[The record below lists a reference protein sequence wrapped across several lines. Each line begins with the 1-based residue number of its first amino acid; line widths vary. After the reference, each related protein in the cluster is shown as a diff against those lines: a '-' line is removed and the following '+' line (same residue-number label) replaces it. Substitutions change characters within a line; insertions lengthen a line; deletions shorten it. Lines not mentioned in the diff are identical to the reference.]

1 METRDGFADN
11 GGDGSTEIGG
21 VPIGVV
27 DEGNVD
33 TAAIVGDCRGD
44 LIGLSWK
51 GNCKNTGG
59 RSGVVA

>member
-11 GGDGSTEIGG
+11 GGDGSTEIRG

-27 DEGNVD
+27 DEGTVD
-33 TAAIVGDCRGD
+33 TAAIAGDCRGD
-44 LIGLSWK
+44 LIRLSLK
-51 GNCKNTGG
+51 GNCENIGG

>member
-11 GGDGSTEIGG
+11 GGDGSTEIRG

-33 TAAIVGDCRGD
+33 TAMAGDCRGD
-44 LIGLSWK
+44 LIRLSWK
-51 GNCKNTGG
+51 GNCENIGG